1 MSWNTYCATPKQP
14 KANVVRPNQHPTPDL
29 PPPPSHKWTDPF
41 RWGKSLIADCNAAT
55 SVSAM
60 TPRHTTEIF
69 AICSNPRNMLKKLN
83 SNHTPISTQPRSPI
97 QAVVQQCQPRR
108 LCTLQHPQVGHR
120 GYRHR
125 TLRAWQ
131 GQTGRHTGLTES
143 QAQTGIRQRRH
154 GHY

>member
-69 AICSNPRNMLKKLN
+69 AICSNPRNMLKKLKQQPHPDQHAATVTK
-83 SNHTPISTQPRSPI
+83 SKQSYSSVSHDAYARCSTHKLATEDTGTAHYAHGR
-97 QAVVQQCQPRR
+97 AK
-108 LCTLQHPQVGHR
+108 QV
-120 GYRHR
+120 
-125 TLRAWQ
+125 
-131 GQTGRHTGLTES
+131 
-143 QAQTGIRQRRH
+143 
-154 GHY
+154 